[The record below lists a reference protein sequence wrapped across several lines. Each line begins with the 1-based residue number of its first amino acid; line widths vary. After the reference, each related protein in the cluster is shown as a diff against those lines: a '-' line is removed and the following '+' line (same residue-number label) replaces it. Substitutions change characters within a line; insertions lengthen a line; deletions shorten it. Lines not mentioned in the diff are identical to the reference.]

1 MAANYTATLN
11 RGKEKGDVVFSNGG
25 TSTPAV
31 TVIVNTTKC
40 ATPDEAVRLL
50 EKIGLKILEKNHPA
64 A

>member
-11 RGKEKGDVVFSNGG
+11 KGKEKGDVVFSNGG

-40 ATPDEAVRLL
+40 KTPDEVVRVL
-50 EKIGLKILEKNHPA
+50 EFIGLKILEKNHPA

>member
-11 RGKEKGDVVFSNGG
+11 KGKEKGDVVFSNGG

-31 TVIVNTTKC
+31 TVIVNTAKC
-40 ATPDEAVRLL
+40 TTPDEAVRIMNI
-50 EKIGLKILEKNHPA
+50 IGLRILEKNHPA